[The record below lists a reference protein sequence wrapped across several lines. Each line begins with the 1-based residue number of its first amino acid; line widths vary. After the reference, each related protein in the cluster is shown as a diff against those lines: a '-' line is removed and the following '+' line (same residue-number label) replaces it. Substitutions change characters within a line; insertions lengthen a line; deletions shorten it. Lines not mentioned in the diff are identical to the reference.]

1 LIHNQM
7 EYIVDIGIYHWIH
20 TWIV

>member
-1 LIHNQM
+1 M

-20 TWIV
+20 TWIVWSGL